1 VFCFRLTRDFRRQG
15 KMSTRFLNAAGAAAI
30 AAMLALSVQT
40 SSAQITFPWERSP
53 QGSPQVQAQSD
64 DADLEMRIQ
73 RLENQLRQLTGQ
85 NEELQYR
92 NRQLEDRL
100 RQLGA
105 APPAPGGQPPMAQ
118 PSVAAAPPPVQS
130 GPPQGQQGY
139 PQQAYPQ
146 QGARQQQAQ
155 PGYDQQPQIASPA
168 PIVQDPA
175 APQAGGRRRGDAF
188 DPNQNPNAPGAP
200 RALGGG
206 QMPMS
211 SEAAVAGAGGRGP
224 GEPLNLGGPRDG
236 GGALPPP
243 AAAAPPPRG
252 PGPGANAALTTLPP
266 SATPKDEFDLGIG
279 YMQRKDYAL
288 AEQTMKNFVQ
298 KYPSDPLIADSQYW
312 LGESHF
318 QRQQYRD
325 AAEAFLGVTTKFD
338 KSGKAPDALLRL
350 GQSLAALKEKEAACA
365 ALGEVTRKYPR
376 ASAGVKAAVDREQK
390 RVKC

>member
-1 VFCFRLTRDFRRQG
+1 MSSRL
-15 KMSTRFLNAAGAAAI
+15 LNVTGAAAA

-40 SSAQITFPWERSP
+40 SSAQITFPWERP
-53 QGSPQVQAQSD
+53 QQGPPQVQGQSD
-64 DADLEMRIQ
+64 DGDAEIRIQ

-92 NRQLEDRL
+92 NRQLEERL

-105 APPAPGGQPPMAQ
+105 APAAPGGQPSVAQ
-118 PSVAAAPPPVQS
+118 PGVAAAPPAVQP
-130 GPPQGQQGY
+130 GPQGQQGY

-146 QGARQQQAQ
+146 QGYRQQQGYPQAQ
-155 PGYDQQPQIASPA
+155 PGYDQQPQIASPP
-168 PIVQDPA
+168 PIVQEPA

-206 QMPMS
+206 QMPIGNDAS
-211 SEAAVAGAGGRGP
+211 IGAPGGRGP
-224 GEPLNLGGPRDG
+224 GEPLNLGAAPA
-236 GGALPPP
+236 GALPPP
-243 AAAAPPPRG
+243 AAAAPQRG
-252 PGPGANAALTTLPP
+252 PGPGASASLTTLPP

-288 AEQTMKNFVQ
+288 AEETMKNFAR
-298 KYPSDPLIADSQYW
+298 KYPSDPLIADAQYW
-312 LGESHF
+312 LGESYF

-365 ALGEVTRKYPR
+365 ALGEVD
-376 ASAGVKAAVDREQK
+376 AEISARLGRRQS
-390 RVKC
+390 RRRP